1 MKVPFSPPDITESEI
16 EKVTAVLRSGW
27 ITTGPVT
34 KRFEADITSFCGV
47 KRTACLSS
55 GTAAMELSLRLL
67 GVGPSDEVITSAYTY
82 SASASVALHVGATV
96 VLADT
101 IKGGVNIDPESVR
114 EKITGRTK
122 AVIPVDVV
130 GVPVDYDALYAVL
143 DDAKGLF
150 SPGSELQEQLGRVAV
165 IGDSAHAFGAVY
177 KGESVAL
184 KSDFSCFS
192 FHAVKN
198 MTTSEGGC
206 VCFNDIGCISADD
219 LYKKFMLYSTHGQ
232 DKDALAKTRGGW
244 EYDILLPAYKCNMP
258 DLLAAVGA
266 AQLERYADMLSR
278 RRSLTERMNE
288 HFAGTRVKPL
298 KHETD
303 DYTGSFHVY
312 LVRIEG
318 FDEALRNSLI
328 AEMYRRGVSLNVH
341 FKPLPLM
348 TAYRNLGFHIE
359 DYPNAYDYYKASVS
373 LPLFS
378 AMTSEQADYVAEQL
392 LDVLQMPEYCDAGA

>member
-27 ITTGPVT
+27 ITTGSVT
-34 KRFEADITSFCGV
+34 KQFEKDISSFCGV

-67 GVGPSDEVITSAYTY
+67 GVGPGDEVITSAYTY
-82 SASASVALHVGATV
+82 SASASVAYHVGATV

-101 IKGGVNIDPESVR
+101 VKGGVSIDPKDVR
-114 EKITGRTK
+114 SKITERTK
-122 AVIPVDVV
+122 AVIPVDVA
-130 GVPVDYDALYAVL
+130 GVPIDYEGLYAVL
-143 DDAKGLF
+143 DEAKSFF
-150 SPGSELQEQLGRVAV
+150 SPSSELQKGLGRIAV

-177 KGESVAL
+177 KGKSVAQW
-184 KSDFSCFS
+184 SDFSCFS

-206 VCFNDIGCISADD
+206 VCFNDIGGVSADD
-219 LYKKFMLYSTHGQ
+219 LYKKFMLYSMHGQ
-232 DKDALAKTRGGW
+232 DKDALAKTKAGW

-266 AQLERYADMLSR
+266 AQLERYADMLSK
-278 RRSLTERMNE
+278 RRSLTERMDRR
-288 HFAGTRVKPL
+288 FSAVRIKPL

-303 DYTGSFHVY
+303 DCTGSFHVY
-312 LVRIEG
+312 LVRLDG
-318 FDEALRNSLI
+318 FDEALRNSFI
-328 AEMYRRGVSLNVH
+328 TEMDRRGVSLNVH

-348 TAYRNLGFHIE
+348 TAYKDLGFDIA

-378 AMTSEQADYVAEQL
+378 TMTAEQADYVADQVMDAL
-392 LDVLQMPEYCDAGA
+392 KMPEYQ